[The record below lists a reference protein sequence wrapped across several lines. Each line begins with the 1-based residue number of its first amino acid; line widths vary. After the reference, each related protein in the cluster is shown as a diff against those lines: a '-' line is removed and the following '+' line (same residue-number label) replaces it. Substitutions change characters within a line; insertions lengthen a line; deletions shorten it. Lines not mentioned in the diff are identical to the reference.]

1 MELTITDLKIELS
14 TENLSQIR
22 IKARSMFDKFLDQ
35 VQVIKITVDDVN
47 GPKGGK
53 DKLCKIVIYSKC
65 MPDVIITDS
74 QYSAVAAVN
83 FALSRAKMTFLKK
96 IKRKQKNYP
105 TWIPKTDI
113 ELSKLVELERHQLI
127 VNYYDH

>member
-22 IKARSMFDKFLDQ
+22 IKALNMFDKFYDQ

-53 DKLCKIVIYSKC
+53 DKNCKVVIYSKG
-65 MPDVIITDS
+65 MPDIVITDS
-74 QYSAVAAVN
+74 QLSALSAVN
-83 FALSRAKMTFLKK
+83 LALSRAKMTFLKK
-96 IKRKQKNYP
+96 IKRKQKNFP
-105 TWIPKTDI
+105 SWSPKTDI
-113 ELSKLVELERHQLI
+113 ELSKLVELERHQLL
-127 VNYYDH
+127 VS